1 MTKYKSELQ
10 IFSNITPTG
19 YCLSKLFLFYL
30 DMKIAIAEDNP
41 IIRKQYLERFE
52 FFPQIEVVLLAENGK
67 ELLENLE
74 KINPG
79 NLPEII
85 LMDIEMPIMDGI
97 EATKKVKEAYPE
109 IEIIMLTIFK
119 DEENIFNAVKAGAMG
134 YLLKDIS
141 TEELT
146 AAIEELLN
154 GGAPLSSSIARKVL
168 HYLRSE
174 NESPKSDENFNL
186 TQREIEILE
195 AIVRDDTEY
204 AISQDLNISQH
215 TVRTHVK
222 NIYKKLQ
229 VHSRGAVVKKA
240 IEHNLLD
247 NLKKRFKK

>member
-1 MTKYKSELQ
+1 
-10 IFSNITPTG
+10 
-19 YCLSKLFLFYL
+19 
-30 DMKIAIAEDNP
+30 
-41 IIRKQYLERFE
+41 
-52 FFPQIEVVLLAENGK
+52 
-67 ELLENLE
+67 
-74 KINPG
+74 
-79 NLPEII
+79 
-85 LMDIEMPIMDGI
+85 MDIEMPIMDGI